1 MDYVHSPDVMY
12 EEVMLMFGDEAG
24 FGRINKPKRCLCP
37 KGIRPVVPCL
47 HIRQYRYTFGAVEP
61 KKGRSHF
68 LVLPR
73 CDTKC
78 MNYFLEDLSR
88 QFPNS
93 IILLVVDGASWH
105 KAKSLVVPSNIRLF
119 YLPPAT
125 PEMNPIEQI
134 WKEIRKLGF
143 KNEIF
148 KTLEKVI
155 DRLCETIVGLTAE
168 TVKSITEREWM
179 LSVV

>member
-1 MDYVHSPDVMY
+1 MCD
-12 EEVMLMFGDEAG
+12 EVMLMFGDEAG

-37 KGIRPVVPCL
+37 KGVRPVVPCL
-47 HIRQYRYTFGAVEP
+47 HVRQYRYAFGAVEP

-78 MNYFLEDLSR
+78 MNYFLKDLSE
-88 QFPNS
+88 QFPKS
-93 IILLVVDGASWH
+93 MILLVVDGASWH
-105 KAKSLVVPSNIRLF
+105 KSKGLVLPPNILLF
-119 YLPPAT
+119 YLPSAT

-134 WKEIRKLGF
+134 WKEIRTLGF

-148 KTLEKVI
+148 RTLEKVI
-155 DRLCETIVGLTAE
+155 DRLCETINNLSAE
-168 TVKSITEREWM
+168 TIISITGRDWIM
-179 LSVV
+179 SIV